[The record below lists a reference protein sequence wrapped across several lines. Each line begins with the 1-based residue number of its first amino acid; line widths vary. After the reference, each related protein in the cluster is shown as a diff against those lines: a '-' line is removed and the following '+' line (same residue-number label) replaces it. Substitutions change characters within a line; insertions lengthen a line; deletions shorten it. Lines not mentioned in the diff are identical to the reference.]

1 MKNSMKTIV
10 KIMVAAIVAMGM
22 ACVLIM
28 HGVSGRMAMSVYLF
42 VALAICALTGVFD
55 ERKPK
60 ERAKLD
66 SIRHRD
72 DYQRAA

>member
-1 MKNSMKTIV
+1 MKTIV
-10 KIMVAAIVAMGM
+10 KILVAAIVAMGM

-42 VALAICALTGVFD
+42 VALALCAIMGVFD

-60 ERAKLD
+60 ERGNFG